1 MENNTEILKKAIEII
16 KNKVALSGNIVTN
29 EDVAQKAFLSNEQLQ
44 AYLNG
49 DEEVPTDLI
58 TKIYDSYGFQSRI
71 IEFRTKIY
79 IDIPEEDDEDEGKID
94 NDKNP

>member
-49 DEEVPTDLI
+49 DEEVPTDLLP
-58 TKIYDSYGFQSRI
+58 SNVSQQPC
-71 IEFRTKIY
+71 E
-79 IDIPEEDDEDEGKID
+79 
-94 NDKNP
+94 